1 MAASAS
7 ASASVTLASAPGKVL
22 VAGGY
27 LVLDRAHTGLVVG
40 TDARLYTAVQSQS
53 LDLADEAQAL
63 GASDVPVVVAS
74 PQFESA
80 WWRYAFDA
88 ATDTLRQLA
97 SADGGQNPFVQ
108 EVLQAALALVNARAP
123 GGLRAWLAAA
133 GAPGAPTRRAGLKIV
148 LAADNDFYS
157 QRATLGRM
165 GLEPTAA
172 SLRRVPPRA
181 ETGTTL
187 GAVHKTGLGS
197 SAAMVTSLVAAILA
211 HYGVVDGSALGV
223 VDGSALG
230 ADGGSALGADG
241 GRHRAAEADCVRLIH
256 NVAQY
261 AHCVAQ
267 GKVGSGFDVSAA
279 VHGSHVYRR
288 FSPAVLA
295 AAMAGGGGSA
305 ALVDATSPQNPG
317 WDSEVA
323 PLAVPPRL
331 VLRLADVDA
340 GSSTPGMVKKV
351 LQWQRD
357 APEQAARLLAS
368 LDAAN
373 GRVRELWAA
382 LATAHH
388 DDSEAYDCAVDW
400 CAQRASA
407 EWSTGPGPAAAAA
420 SAATTCGLL
429 ADLAA
434 ATLRMRQL
442 QRELGDR
449 AGVPIE
455 PPEQTRL
462 LDACMAVPG
471 VCMAAVPGAGGFDAI
486 FCIVLGPA
494 AADAVERLWSSW
506 SEMSVSPLLAKQA
519 SRGVCL
525 HSIGCFPDLAQ
536 RLS

>member
-1 MAASAS
+1 MDGSTA
-7 ASASVTLASAPGKVL
+7 TLASAPGKVL

-40 TDARLYTAVQSQS
+40 TDARLYTAVQSQA
-53 LDLADEAQAL
+53 LDVADCAEAL
-63 GASDVPVVVAS
+63 GADDVLVVVAS
-74 PQFESA
+74 PQFELA
-80 WWRYAFDA
+80 WWKYAFNVA
-88 ATDTLRQLA
+88 ADTLTQLA
-97 SADGGQNPFVQ
+97 SADSGRNPFVQ

-123 GGLRAWLAAA
+123 GRLRACLAGA
-133 GAPGAPTRRAGLKIV
+133 GAPGAPAQRVCLKIV

-157 QRATLGRM
+157 QRAALDRL
-165 GLEPTAA
+165 GLELTAE
-172 SLRRVPPRA
+172 SLRRIPPRA
-181 ETGTTL
+181 ATGTTL

-211 HYGVVDGSALGV
+211 HYGIVDGGALCT
-223 VDGSALG
+223 GSGPRQA
-230 ADGGSALGADG
+230 AS
-241 GRHRAAEADCVRLIH
+241 AAEGVQLIH

-261 AHCVAQ
+261 VHCVAQ

-288 FSPAVLA
+288 FSPEVLA

-305 ALVDATSPQNPG
+305 ALIDATSPHNPG
-317 WDSEVA
+317 WDSEVV
-323 PLAVPPRL
+323 PLAIPPRL

-340 GSSTPGMVKKV
+340 GSSTPSMVRKV
-351 LQWQRD
+351 LQWQST

-373 GRVRELWAA
+373 GRIRELWGA
-382 LATAHH
+382 LATAHQ
-388 DDSEAYDCAVDW
+388 DNSEAYDCAVDW

-407 EWSTGPGPAAAAA
+407 EWRAGPDHAITAAAIA
-420 SAATTCGLL
+420 TCGLL

-434 ATLRMRQL
+434 GTLRMRQL

-486 FCIVLGPA
+486 FCIVLNPA
-494 AADAVERLWSSW
+494 AGDAVERLWSGW
-506 SEMSVSPLLAKQA
+506 TDMSVGPLLAKQA
-519 SRGVCL
+519 SSG
-525 HSIGCFPDLAQ
+525 
-536 RLS
+536 